1 MSETPFK
8 RLLLRA
14 VLREVYP
21 MVIRLVAV
29 PDYLELGD
37 FDDAFHAVLGWDGGI
52 GYVFQVQG
60 QQFNSFRRRTRAKRL
75 RDFGF
80 HGQEKFLYTLG
91 AMDQWEWEV
100 RVIDQQPGTAEDTT
114 PVCVGGRGATP
125 PQYSG
130 GPTGYRLMLKR
141 QEMGEKMFP
150 PAEVETVIRML
161 TTAHPNGPAS
171 SWEVLRDVIAKSGVS
186 LDRRLEESGPL
197 RPELFSLL
205 EANERLAKL
214 LQYRR
219 LA

>member
-8 RLLLRA
+8 RLLLRS

-91 AMDQWEWEV
+91 AMDQWEWDV
-100 RVIDQQPGTAEDTT
+100 RVFGVNYKMRSQPWRESATGAVTECRKHSAECGLSYSRRIRGCGRCLQQ
-114 PVCVGGRGATP
+114 
-125 PQYSG
+125 
-130 GPTGYRLMLKR
+130 
-141 QEMGEKMFP
+141 
-150 PAEVETVIRML
+150 
-161 TTAHPNGPAS
+161 
-171 SWEVLRDVIAKSGVS
+171 
-186 LDRRLEESGPL
+186 
-197 RPELFSLL
+197 
-205 EANERLAKL
+205 
-214 LQYRR
+214 
-219 LA
+219 